1 MTRTTTILSVCA
13 VCGLALSAGAQTPA
27 ETRPAQ
33 PETKPASPTPAPAPA
48 PAAQPT
54 LDDLLGITKPKPAD
68 PAATP
73 AVTPPATPGDAK
85 PDPSRP
91 VDPTRADL
99 ERKLND
105 PNVAEDFVQAVTLM
119 KETSD
124 RLTRASDVGLETQ
137 RLQQE
142 VLLRLDKLIDEAKN
156 QSKSKKSKSKSSSK
170 QEQDQQQNQEQ
181 EQSSQQS
188 KPQQGNQQAAASAQG
203 GNVPR
208 QNAQLKAAPAGASA
222 SWGDLPPHVRDALMQ
237 GFSDSFSPTYEQMTQ
252 EYYKR
257 LAEQKPSGAAPV
269 APPPPPAPAPGPA
282 PNPGGGN

>member
-1 MTRTTTILSVCA
+1 MTRTTTILGVLA
-13 VCGLALSAGAQTPA
+13 ACGLALSVGAQTPA
-27 ETRPAQ
+27 ETKPAQ
-33 PETKPASPTPAPAPA
+33 PETKPAPPA

-54 LDDLLGITKPKPAD
+54 LDDLLGITKPKPAE
-68 PAATP
+68 PAA
-73 AVTPPATPGDAK
+73 TPPATPPATEGNAE
-85 PDPSRP
+85 PGPWQP

-119 KETSD
+119 KESSD
-124 RLTRASDVGLETQ
+124 RLTRGSDVGLETQ

-142 VLLRLDKLIDEAKN
+142 VLLRLDKLIEEAKN
-156 QSKSKKSKSKSSSK
+156 QSKSKKSKSKSSSQ

-181 EQSSQQS
+181 EQSSQQN

-257 LAEQKPSGAAPV
+257 LAEQKPSGV
-269 APPPPPAPAPGPA
+269 APPTPNPPVPAPAPA

>member
-1 MTRTTTILSVCA
+1 MKRTTTILGVLA
-13 VCGLALSAGAQTPA
+13 ACGLALSASAQTPA
-27 ETRPAQ
+27 ETKPAQ
-33 PETKPASPTPAPAPA
+33 PEAKPASPAPTPTPVPT

-54 LDDLLGITKPKPAD
+54 LDDLLGITKPKPAE
-68 PAATP
+68 PT
-73 AVTPPATPGDAK
+73 TPPATPPATEGNAQ
-85 PDPSRP
+85 PGPWQP

-188 KPQQGNQQAAASAQG
+188 KPQQGNQQAAGSAQG

-257 LAEQKPSGAAPV
+257 LAEQKPSGV
-269 APPPPPAPAPGPA
+269 APPTPNPPVPAPAPV

>member
-1 MTRTTTILSVCA
+1 MRTSTILAMCA
-13 VCGLALSAGAQTPA
+13 ASGLALSAAAQTPA
-27 ETRPAQ
+27 ETKPAQ
-33 PETKPASPTPAPAPA
+33 PETKPTSPA

-54 LDDLLGITKPKPAD
+54 LDDLLGITKPKPAE
-68 PAATP
+68 PA
-73 AVTPPATPGDAK
+73 TPPATTGTPAQPKPGDLQ
-85 PDPSRP
+85 P

-257 LAEQKPSGAAPV
+257 LAEQKPSGAAPPV
-269 APPPPPAPAPGPA
+269 TSPPSPAPPPA